1 MFYSSNAEVTI
12 HACRDVN
19 YFVVVFRSFCLSPV
33 EVKKEVGRNDT
44 MNLEVDDSD
53 GEDGVS
59 DSSSSMPQPVAVVRR
74 QHNESTPVT
83 HHTKRKRVDVTTP
96 SSSSR
101 QQPVYQQQQQAQSE
115 PRDDPDMLFFK
126 SLLPYMR
133 SMDMATY
140 FFDVGVDTDSFPTF
154 LSSGKVRPTVFMIDL
169 SSKRHLLQKQT
180 RNQT

>member
-1 MFYSSNAEVTI
+1 M
-12 HACRDVN
+12 
-19 YFVVVFRSFCLSPV
+19 

-53 GEDGVS
+53 GEEDVS

-133 SMDMATY
+133 SMDMATKVEVQCQIMVVIKNACAAAAKR
-140 FFDVGVDTDSFPTF
+140 DDDARDGCSTPTG
-154 LSSGKVRPTVFMIDL
+154 ST
-169 SSKRHLLQKQT
+169 
-180 RNQT
+180 

>member
-1 MFYSSNAEVTI
+1 M
-12 HACRDVN
+12 
-19 YFVVVFRSFCLSPV
+19 

-96 SSSSR
+96 SSSSSR

-133 SMDMATY
+133 SMDMATKVEVQCQIMMVIKNACAAAAKR
-140 FFDVGVDTDSFPTF
+140 DDDARDGCSTP
-154 LSSGKVRPTVFMIDL
+154 SGST
-169 SSKRHLLQKQT
+169 
-180 RNQT
+180 

>member
-1 MFYSSNAEVTI
+1 M
-12 HACRDVN
+12 
-19 YFVVVFRSFCLSPV
+19 

-83 HHTKRKRVDVTTP
+83 HHTKRKRVDVTKP
-96 SSSSR
+96 SSSR

-133 SMDMATY
+133 SMDMATKVEVQCQIMVVIKNACAAAAKR
-140 FFDVGVDTDSFPTF
+140 DDDARDGCSTPTE
-154 LSSGKVRPTVFMIDL
+154 ST
-169 SSKRHLLQKQT
+169 
-180 RNQT
+180 